1 MLLNF
6 TVSNFLSFNQPTTF
20 SLFSGKISK
29 QHVDHVLNGKVFD
42 ALKGSAIYGSNASGK
57 TNFIDALLV
66 FKGCVLSETTS
77 HILNHTFKLSKDV
90 NATEFIVDFEQEGT
104 AYRYLLKTTGQEVL
118 IEKLTL
124 LQKYGEEK
132 LIFERDHLQITLG
145 TELQKSSD
153 WYLNRTFQ
161 AQTTFFAKLIQD
173 GLIER
178 VNGIAGAEHIFNMFL
193 FLSSWVF
200 VKPNTT
206 FNPVSFG
213 YYFQQNEFQ
222 TYLKQLLKLADLG
235 ISDIRWVPLSPEET
249 EKNYQQAQANQ
260 PQPIPSEGT
269 LFSKNNLGDMM
280 MIDLHNGQKKGYA
293 LRTIHNGVEFQ
304 IQEES
309 AGTRRLL
316 DFSLAFFLLKTKG
329 GCLFIDELD
338 CRLHLFLSKF
348 LINEHMNKSTSKG
361 QLVVTLHDLNLMTH
375 ELWRS
380 DEIWFTEKR
389 LDGSTDMYS
398 LYQFKP
404 RFDKNLQKG
413 YMQGKYGAIPM
424 IGEFND

>member
-6 TVSNFLSFNQPTTF
+6 TVSNLLSFNQPTTF
-20 SLFSGKISK
+20 SLFPGKISK

-42 ALKGSAIYGSNASGK
+42 ALKGSAIYGANASGK
-57 TNFIDALLV
+57 TNFIDALML
-66 FKGCVLSETTS
+66 FQACVLSDTTS
-77 HILNHTFKLSKDV
+77 HISNNVFKLSKDAS
-90 NATEFIVDFEQEGT
+90 ATEFIVDFEQEGN
-104 AYRYLLKTTGQEVL
+104 AYRYLLKTTGREVL
-118 IEKLTL
+118 LEKLTL

-132 LIFERDHLQITLG
+132 LIFERAHLQITLG
-145 TELQKSSD
+145 SELQKSSD

-178 VNGIAGAEHIFNMFL
+178 VDGIAGAVHIFNMFL

-206 FNPVSFG
+206 FNPIRFG

-260 PQPIPSEGT
+260 TKPLSEGT
-269 LFSKNNLGDMM
+269 LFSKNTLGDMM

-316 DFSLAFFLLKTKG
+316 DFSLAFFLLKNKG

-361 QLVVTLHDLNLMTH
+361 QLIVTLHDLNLMTN

-389 LDGSTDMYS
+389 VDGSTDMYS

-413 YMQGKYGAIPM
+413 YVQGKYGAVPM